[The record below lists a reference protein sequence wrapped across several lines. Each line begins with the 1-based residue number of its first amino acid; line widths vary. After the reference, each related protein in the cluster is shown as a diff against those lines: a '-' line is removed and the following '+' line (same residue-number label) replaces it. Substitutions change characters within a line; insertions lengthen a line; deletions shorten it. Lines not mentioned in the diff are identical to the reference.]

1 MIPQE
6 TIEQIRQ
13 ATDIVDIIGQFV
25 RLKKR
30 GKNYTALCPFHTER
44 TPSFSVS
51 QDKQIFHCFG
61 CGKGGNA
68 FTFLMEHE
76 KMSFVETVR
85 FLAGKANITIRE
97 EGGSGFKRDLIERM
111 SFANEMAM
119 QYFKETLLQ
128 KKYSQVLNGYLRQ
141 KRQLSDQTIDEFN
154 LGLAGEEWEGLIK
167 FASSK
172 DISTDELVKA
182 GLVIHNEEKRSHYDR
197 FRYRLMIPIFNLSG
211 KPIAFGGRLLK
222 KEDSAKY
229 INSPETPLYQK
240 SSVLY
245 GLSLTK
251 EHIRNQNYAFIV
263 EGYFDLISLWQ
274 AGIRNVVASSG
285 TAFTLQQARLL
296 ARFAEQVYLF
306 FDADSAGQ
314 KAALRSVDILYDAGL
329 DVKIIQSPAGEDPDT
344 LASKFG
350 PEKIEELRKSALG
363 FIPFRLKEVDVRKT
377 GIIGKEKLIKE
388 FGAIGNK
395 INDITRRTLLL
406 NEAADALGVN
416 VSIFQPLEA
425 LQGKRRAGKGDF
437 SVSQKEFS
445 QVETGL
451 LSLLF
456 HNPGAID
463 EIFETISP
471 DDFDSK
477 QLARLYSALIDQY
490 RLIGK
495 TDARSLIDNAGD
507 PEFGALIAKVASAD
521 WRPEQIE
528 SETISHA
535 RHLTGR
541 KKKLIRNRLKEK
553 LAEAEAQGDREKADN
568 ILNELKSYGL

>member
-13 ATDIVDIIGQFV
+13 ATDIVDVIGEFV

-76 KMSFVETVR
+76 RMSFIEVVR
-85 FLAGKANITIRE
+85 HLAQKANITIRE
-97 EGGSGFKRDLIERM
+97 EGASGFKRDLIERI
-111 SFANEMAM
+111 SFANQIAL
-119 QYFKETLLQ
+119 QYFELT
-128 KKYSQVLNGYLRQ
+128 LRQ
-141 KRQLSDQTIDEFN
+141 NKYKMVLDDYLKQKRLLTEQTISDFN
-154 LGLAGEEWEGLIK
+154 LGLAGDEWEGLIN
-167 FASSK
+167 FAAKK

-182 GLVIHNEEKRSHYDR
+182 GLAIHNEEKKSYYDR
-197 FRYRLMIPIFNLSG
+197 FHHRLMIPIFNLSC
-211 KPIAFGGRLLK
+211 KPIAFGGRQLK

-229 INSPETPLYQK
+229 MNSPETPLYQK
-240 SSVLY
+240 SNVLF

-251 EHIRNQNYAFIV
+251 DHIRNQNFAFIV

-314 KAALRSVDILYDAGL
+314 KAALRSVDILYDTGL
-329 DVKIIQSPAGEDPDT
+329 DVRIIQPPAGEDPDSV
-344 LASKFG
+344 ARKFG
-350 PEKIEELRKSALG
+350 PDKIEELRSAAIG
-363 FIPFRLKEVDVRKT
+363 FIPFRLKEVNVNNA

-395 INDITRRTLLL
+395 IADITRRTLFL
-406 NEAADALGVN
+406 NQAADALGVN
-416 VSIFQPLEA
+416 VSIFQPTGT
-425 LQGKRRAGKGDF
+425 GKYDRRPGQKNLT
-437 SVSQKEFS
+437 VSPKEFNPI
-445 QVETGL
+445 EMGL

-463 EIFETISP
+463 EIFENISP
-471 DDFDSK
+471 EDFDSK
-477 QLARLYSALIDQY
+477 QMARLYSAIIDQY
-490 RLIGK
+490 RHIGK
-495 TDARSLIDNAGD
+495 ADARSLIDNAGD
-507 PEFGALIAKVASAD
+507 AEFSALIAKVASQD
-521 WRPEQIE
+521 WPAEQIE
-528 SETISHA
+528 TETLSHA
-535 RHLTGR
+535 RHLTNK
-541 KKKLIRNRLKEK
+541 KKKLIRGRLKQK

-568 ILNELKSYGL
+568 ILEELKSYGL

>member
-13 ATDIVDIIGQFV
+13 ATDIVEIIGEFV

-61 CGKGGNA
+61 CGKGGNV
-68 FTFLMEHE
+68 FSFLIEHE
-76 KMSFVETVR
+76 RMSFIEAVR
-85 FLAGKANITIRE
+85 HLARKANITIRE
-97 EGGSGFKRDLIERM
+97 EGGSGFKRDLIERIGY
-111 SFANEMAM
+111 ANQIAI
-119 QYFKETLLQ
+119 QYFEQMLEQ
-128 KKYSQVLNGYLRQ
+128 PKYQAVLEEYLKQ
-141 KRQLSDQTIDEFN
+141 KRKLTDDTIKEFQ
-154 LGLAGEEWEGLIK
+154 LGLAGDEWEGLIK
-167 FASSK
+167 FAGAK
-172 DISTDELVKA
+172 DITPDELVKA
-182 GLVIHNEEKRSHYDR
+182 GLAIQNEEKKNYFDR
-197 FRYRLMIPIFNLSG
+197 FRFRLMIPIFNLSG
-211 KPIAFGGRLLK
+211 KPIAFGGRILK
-222 KEDSAKY
+222 NEDSAKY
-229 INSPETPLYQK
+229 MNSPETPLYQK
-240 SSVLY
+240 SNVLY

-251 EHIRNQNYAFIV
+251 DHIRNQNYAYIV

-314 KAALRSVDILYDAGL
+314 NAALRSVDILYDAGL
-329 DVKIIQSPAGEDPDT
+329 DVKIIQPPAGEDPDSI
-344 LASKFG
+344 AAKFG
-350 PEKIEELRKSALG
+350 PGKIEELRKAAIG
-363 FIPFRLKEVDVRKT
+363 FVPYRLKEVNVNST
-377 GIIGKEKLIKE
+377 GIINKEKLVKE

-395 INDITRRTLLL
+395 ITDITRRTLFL
-406 NEAADALGVN
+406 NEAADALRVN
-416 VSIFQPLEA
+416 VSIFQPD
-425 LQGKRRAGKGDF
+425 GAGRKNNRTSNKTI
-437 SVSQKEFS
+437 SVSQKEFNP
-445 QVETGL
+445 VEIGL

-463 EIFETISP
+463 EIFVAISP

-490 RLIGK
+490 RNIGK
-495 TDARSLIDNAGD
+495 VDARSLIDSAGD
-507 PEFGALIAKVASAD
+507 PEFAGLIAKVASQD
-521 WRPEQIE
+521 WLPDQVE
-528 SETISHA
+528 SETVSHA
-535 RHLTGR
+535 RHLTGK
-541 KKKLIRNRLKEK
+541 KKKLIRNRLKQK

-568 ILNELKSYGL
+568 ILDELKSHGL